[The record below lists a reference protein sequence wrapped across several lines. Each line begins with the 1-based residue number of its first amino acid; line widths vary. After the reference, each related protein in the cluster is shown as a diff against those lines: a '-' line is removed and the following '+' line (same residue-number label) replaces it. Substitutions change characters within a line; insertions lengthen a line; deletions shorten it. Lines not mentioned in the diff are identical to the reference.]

1 MTDKILSANDDEFRQ
16 PDLML
21 AVVTATI
28 FGVSALLFPMMICGC
43 HFHAIAVLPT
53 LTPLFWSLDPAKG
66 YFLRRQWMRRGDRI
80 GSTISRIAP
89 QRCATGSRESGIY
102 SAAQNPS
109 TLGAFRSEDWVRKHG
124 LKLSRNPSS
133 VKRGQVGF
141 SPFPMSGLQR
151 TVLDYRETGAAF
163 GRERAISRLSAL
175 R

>member
-80 GSTISRIAP
+80 DSTISRIAP
-89 QRCATGSRESGIY
+89 QRCATGFENLESI
-102 SAAQNPS
+102 QP
-109 TLGAFRSEDWVRKHG
+109 LRIPLH
-124 LKLSRNPSS
+124 
-133 VKRGQVGF
+133 
-141 SPFPMSGLQR
+141 
-151 TVLDYRETGAAF
+151 
-163 GRERAISRLSAL
+163 SAL
-175 R
+175 LGLRTGQGSTA